1 MAGAQVT
8 EIHCKTLLNRLDVP
22 MFPFRWTLNPYRGCR
37 HACTYCYARPTHEYW
52 GMDSGRD
59 FEQRV
64 FAKVNAPQ
72 VLRKEMKRPS
82 WRGESIAI
90 GTASDPY
97 EPAEAE
103 YQLTRGVLQVLV
115 DFGNPCSI
123 TTKGVLV
130 RRDVDLLQRLSEVA
144 EVSVNFSIGTVDDE
158 VWQQTEPG
166 APRPQARLEA
176 MQYLVENGINAGVM
190 MAPLLPGISD
200 HEENIAAVA
209 EAAHDHGARY
219 LGANVLFL
227 KPGSKEWFMPMLRET
242 YPHLEQG
249 YAKLYRKTYAPGGVH
264 SQRAFHR
271 GPRASPLGT
280 APPRA
285 RPGPQTG
292 PRPARAEPRRRPLR
306 FAHAGP
312 RQSRRSRPVS
322 WSWPSRHRSVDS
334 QLLKPERHSAN
345 RPCQPAKRRK

>member
-37 HACTYCYARPTHEYW
+37 HACRYCYARPTHEYW
-52 GMDSGRD
+52 GMDAGRD

-72 VLRKEMKRPS
+72 VLRQELKRPS

-115 DFGNPCSI
+115 DFANPASI

-130 RRDVDLLQRLSEVA
+130 RRDVDLLRQLSEVA
-144 EVSVNFSIGTVDDE
+144 EVSVNFSVGTVDEE
-158 VWQQTEPG
+158 VWKLTEPG
-166 APRPQARLEA
+166 APSPQARLEA
-176 MQYLVENGINAGVM
+176 MQFLVENGINAGVM

-209 EAAHDHGARY
+209 EAAHAHGAQF
-219 LGANVLFL
+219 LGSNVLFL

-249 YAKLYRKTYAPGGVH
+249 YAKLYRKTYAPEEYTKSVLSIVDRERRRWGL
-264 SQRAFHR
+264 HR
-271 GPRASPLGT
+271 RERDPAPKPVRGQLEFSLTQGAPSRRRKPVPAG
-280 APPRA
+280 PPRA
-285 RPGPQTG
+285 G
-292 PRPARAEPRRRPLR
+292 
-306 FAHAGP
+306 
-312 RQSRRSRPVS
+312 
-322 WSWPSRHRSVDS
+322 
-334 QLLKPERHSAN
+334 QLELALT
-345 RPCQPAKRRK
+345 A